1 MSIDNKI
8 RKDKNFLNSIEDRLI
23 RPLLESSRK
32 HNVFLILCLP
42 IVLFFVSLMLG
53 RYYVDPITTLKILIS
68 AVPFIPIEQ
77 TWTAINETVIFQIRV
92 PRILAAMLVG
102 GGLSVAGASFQGL
115 FKNPLVSPDIL
126 GVASGAGFGA
136 ALGILISGNPWV
148 IQILAFVF
156 GITAVMIT
164 CLISRNYRSSGTLVL
179 VLCGIVVG
187 AMFNALISL
196 LKYLADPYD
205 TLPAIVFWLMG
216 SLSSVK
222 MDDLLMVFFPIV
234 ISGIVLFLIR
244 WRINLLS
251 VGDDEARALGVDTKK
266 LSWVIII
273 CSTLITASAVCIS
286 GIIGWVGLI
295 MPHFARMLVG
305 PDFKKIIPVSTLL
318 GASYLL
324 IIDDISRTLVA
335 SEIPLGILTA
345 LVGAPFFAYLL
356 TKKKVGWT

>member
-1 MSIDNKI
+1 MSADKKI
-8 RKDKNFLNSIEDRLI
+8 REENNYLYLIEERVI
-23 RPLLESSRK
+23 RPLFGKSDIYKSI
-32 HNVFLILCLP
+32 LIVGLP
-42 IVLFFVSLMLG
+42 VLLFFTSLMIG
-53 RYYVDPITTLKILIS
+53 RYDVEPVTTLKILLS
-68 AVPFIPIEQ
+68 SVPFIPIQE
-77 TWTAINETVIFQIRV
+77 TWTSIQETVIFQIRI
-92 PRILAAMLVG
+92 PRIIAAMLVG

-126 GVASGAGFGA
+126 GVAAGAGFGA
-136 ALGILISGNPWV
+136 ALGILFSGNPWV
-148 IQILAFVF
+148 IQVSAFIF
-156 GITAVMIT
+156 GIVAVMVT
-164 CLISRNYRSSGTLVL
+164 CLISRNYRGSGTLVL

-187 AMFNALISL
+187 AMFTALLSL

-216 SLSSVK
+216 SLSSVTQR
-222 MDDLLMVFFPIV
+222 DLLMVFFPIV
-234 ISGIVLFLIR
+234 LSGFVLFIIR

-251 VGDDEARALGVDTKK
+251 VGEDEARALGVDTKK
-266 LSWVIII
+266 LSWVIIL

-324 IIDDISRTLVA
+324 IMDNISRTLIS